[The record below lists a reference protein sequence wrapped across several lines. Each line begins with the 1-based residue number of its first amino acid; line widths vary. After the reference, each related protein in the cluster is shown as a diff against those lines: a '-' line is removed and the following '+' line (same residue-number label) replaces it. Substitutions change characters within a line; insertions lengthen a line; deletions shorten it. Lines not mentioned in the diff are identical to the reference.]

1 MELIKKYLTTVVGA
15 FTTIG
20 FLVGAMTWTFTTFA
34 LADDLRETNIEVIQM
49 QIDSTSKEI
58 RSYKREMRRAKEAET
73 AQMIEQEMQEAIDER
88 EKLRKRQS
96 RVAGG

>member
-1 MELIKKYLTTVVGA
+1 MESTKGYLSTVIGA
-15 FTTIG
+15 FTVIG
-20 FLVGAMTWTFTTFA
+20 FLVGAVTWTFTTFA

-73 AQMIEQEMQEAIDER
+73 VQMIEQEMQEAIDER